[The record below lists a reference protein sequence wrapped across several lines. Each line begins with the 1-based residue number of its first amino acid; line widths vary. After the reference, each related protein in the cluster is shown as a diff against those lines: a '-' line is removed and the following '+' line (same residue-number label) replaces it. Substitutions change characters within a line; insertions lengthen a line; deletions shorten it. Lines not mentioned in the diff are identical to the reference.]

1 MSDRATPAVSAT
13 SAKRDHLVATALE
26 LFTAHGY
33 HAVGIDTVL
42 AQAKVAKG
50 TLYNHFESKEDLIE
64 AALSRKAEE
73 SRRSI
78 EKVLSAAGE
87 DPAERLLAL
96 FDWQESWFRST
107 GFREESWFRST
118 GFRGCLYVKAAGE
131 YPNKKDKPH
140 QAAKAFKQARLAL
153 LEELCGELAVKDSAL
168 LARQIGLLMEG
179 AIVLA
184 FIESRPEAARDAKA
198 AAATLIAAAQA
209 VGGRKKG

>member
-64 AALSRKAEE
+64 AVLCQKAEE

-78 EKVLSAAGE
+78 DKVLAAAGE
-87 DPAERLLAL
+87 DPAARLLAL

-107 GFREESWFRST
+107 GFR
-118 GFRGCLYVKAAGE
+118 GCIYVKAAGE
-131 YPNKKDKPH
+131 YPSKKDKPH

-153 LEELCGELAVKDSAL
+153 LEELCGELAVKDPAL

-209 VGGRKKG
+209 KGGRKKSVT